1 MMKNWRKKAAAI
13 VALCTFALSL
23 TAVSAKED
31 TAKEQLHV
39 IFSHDI
45 HSHLDSFR
53 TSFKG
58 KETDIGGMARMM
70 TFIKKEKEEYPD
82 TLLIDGGD
90 FSMGTVY
97 QMLYDT
103 QAPELRMLGYLGYD
117 ATTLGNHEFDYR
129 SQGLADML
137 KSAADSKDPLPAMV
151 VCNVTWPEEPDEEQL
166 LLQDAFSYYGVEP
179 YIMVEKDGVKIALL
193 GVFGKDALECAPT
206 CALEFEDPVKAVK
219 RTVEEIKEKED
230 ADMIVCLSHS
240 GTNKDS
246 DKSED
251 EKLAKEVPD
260 LDLILSGHT
269 HTFLDEPI
277 ICGDTAIVSCGEYGE
292 QIGSLNMVRKENGR
306 WEVQDYR
313 LVTMDK
319 KIKEDP
325 QVLNR
330 LKSFSSVIDE
340 QYLEPYGFTKDM
352 VLAENPYSF
361 SSANDLSEKKREHE
375 LGDLM
380 ADAFYYAAATKAEGT
395 PPADVTVVPSG
406 CVRDTFVSGPI
417 TAADVFKAYS
427 LGIGPD
433 GKAGYPLIGVYLTG
447 EELRTA
453 AEIDASISDYMKSA
467 RLYASGLSYT
477 YNPRRMILNKVIRT
491 QLVRQPDIPWQ
502 AGDGAVYEEID
513 DDKLY
518 FVVADLYTG
527 QMLGAVEKMSYGV
540 LSVTPKDAQGN
551 EIEDLESCIL
561 YDGSGSEIKAWEA
574 IADYMQTF
582 EKEKG
587 ERVVPAYYNELH
599 DRKCVEDSSKPGDIL
614 KNPSK
619 YAVIICT
626 AATALIVVL
635 VLVAVAVT
643 RAVYRRRKG
652 KR

>member
-1 MMKNWRKKAAAI
+1 MIKKWGKKAAAI

-31 TAKEQLHV
+31 TDREQLHV

-70 TFIKKEKEEYPD
+70 TFIKKEKEKYPD

-97 QMLYDT
+97 QMLYDSE
-103 QAPELRMLGYLGYD
+103 ASELRMLGYLGYD

-137 KSAADSKDPLPAMV
+137 KSAADSKESLPAML
-151 VCNVTWPEEPDEEQL
+151 VCNVSWPKDPDEEQL
-166 LLQDAFSYYGVEP
+166 LLQDAFAYYGVEP
-179 YIMVEKDGVKIALL
+179 YIMIQKGDVKIALL

-219 RTVEEIKEKED
+219 RTVEEIQENED

-251 EKLAKEVPD
+251 EKLAKEVPE

-269 HTFLDEPI
+269 HTFLNEPI
-277 ICGDTAIVSCGEYGE
+277 VCGDTTIISCGEYGK
-292 QIGSLNMVRKENGR
+292 QLGSLNMVRKDNGR

-325 QVLNR
+325 DVLNK
-330 LKSFSSVIDE
+330 LEGFSSVIDE
-340 QYLEPYGFTKDM
+340 TYLEPYGYTKDM
-352 VLAENPYSF
+352 VLAENPYPF
-361 SSANDLSEKKREHE
+361 SAAKELSEKKQEQE
-375 LGDLM
+375 LGNLL
-380 ADAFYYAAATKAEGT
+380 ADAFYYAAAEKAEGT
-395 PPADVTVVPSG
+395 PKADVTVVPSG
-406 CVRDTFVSGPI
+406 CVRDTFVTGPI

-477 YNPRRMILNKVIRT
+477 YNPKRMILNKVIQTR
-491 QLVRQPDIPWQ
+491 LVKQPDIPWK
-502 AGDGAVYEEID
+502 ADDAVMYEEID
-513 DDKLY
+513 DDRLY

-527 QMLGAVEKMSYGV
+527 QMLEAVEKMSYGM

-551 EIEDLESCIL
+551 DIEDLESCIL
-561 YDGSGSEIKAWEA
+561 YDSSGNEIKAWEA

-582 EKEKG
+582 EQEKG
-587 ERVVPAYYNELH
+587 VRVMPAYYSELH
-599 DRKCVEDSSKPGDIL
+599 QRKNVEDSSRPVDIL

-626 AATALIVVL
+626 VATAVIVVL
-635 VLVAVAVT
+635 VIAAIALT
-643 RAVYRRRKG
+643 RLIYRRRKS

>member
-1 MMKNWRKKAAAI
+1 MMKNWRKKAAAVI
-13 VALCTFALSL
+13 ALCTFALSL

-31 TAKEQLHV
+31 TAKEQVHV

-53 TSFKG
+53 TSFRG
-58 KETDIGGMARMM
+58 KETELGGMARMM
-70 TFIKKEKEEYPD
+70 TFIKNQKEKYPD

-97 QMLYDT
+97 QMLFDT
-103 QAPELRMLGYLGYD
+103 QASELRMLGYLGYD

-137 KSAADSKDPLPAMV
+137 KSATDSKETLPAML
-151 VCNVTWPEEPDEEQL
+151 VCNVVWPDDLNEEQQ

-179 YIMVEKDGVKIALL
+179 YTMVEKDGVRIALI

-219 RTVEEIKEKED
+219 RTVEEIREKED
-230 ADMIVCLSHS
+230 ADMIVCLSHG

-251 EKLAKEVPD
+251 EKLAREVPE

-269 HTFLDEPI
+269 HTSLAEPI

-292 QIGSLNMVRKENGR
+292 QMGSLNMVRKENGR
-306 WEVQDYR
+306 WEVQDYS
-313 LVTMDK
+313 LTVLDK

-325 QVLNR
+325 DVRKR
-330 LKSFSSVIDE
+330 LEMYSSMIDE
-340 QYLEPYGFTKDM
+340 TYLKPYGFTKDM
-352 VLAENPYSF
+352 VLAENPYPF
-361 SSANDLSEKKREHE
+361 SSAQALSEQKQEHQ

-380 ADAFYYAAATKAEGT
+380 ADAFYYAAAEKAEGT
-395 PPADVTVVPSG
+395 PRADVTVVPSG
-406 CVRDTFVSGPI
+406 CVRDTFVTGPI

-477 YNPRRMILNKVIRT
+477 YNPNRMILNKVVESH
-491 QLVRQPDIPWQ
+491 LVRQPDIPWQ
-502 AGDGAVYEEID
+502 AGDEAVNEEIED
-513 DDKLY
+513 DRLY

-551 EIEDLESCIL
+551 EVEDLETCIL
-561 YDGSGSEIKAWEA
+561 YDSSGNEIKAWEA

-587 ERVVPAYYNELH
+587 ERTVPAYYSQLH
-599 DRKCVEDSSKPGDIL
+599 GRKNVEDSSRPADIL

-619 YAVIICT
+619 YAVIIC
-626 AATALIVVL
+626 AAAAAVIVVL
-635 VLVAVAVT
+635 AIVAAAII
-643 RAVYRRRKG
+643 RRIYRKRKE